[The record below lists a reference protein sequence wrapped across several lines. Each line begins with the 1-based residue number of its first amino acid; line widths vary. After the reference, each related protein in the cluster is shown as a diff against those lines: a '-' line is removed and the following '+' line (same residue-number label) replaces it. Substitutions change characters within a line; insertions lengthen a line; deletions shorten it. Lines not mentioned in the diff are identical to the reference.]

1 MYGIFVIE
9 GGFVVVE
16 NGVADAICA
25 YYGAEDEADRFCML
39 NGIGLHAYHYVSGWE
54 SANDLLEEWKPSMPE
69 FMR

>member
-1 MYGIFVIE
+1 MYGIFVIV

-39 NGIGLHAYHYVSGWE
+39 NGIDLRTYHYVNGCE
-54 SANDLLEEWKPSMPE
+54 SANYLLDAWRPSMPE